1 MSRLLPPSITVL
13 RVTTAAILLVTT
25 ACATAQTQKP
35 GLWEMTTKVQS
46 GGQDMGAA
54 MAKMQK
60 QLESMPP
67 DQRKMLE
74 DMMAKQGVQ
83 MGSSGGGGVTVKI
96 CMTKEMFDQAH
107 MAKPS
112 EHCTHSISPR
122 SGNTQKFTF
131 SCTQPPSQGQGEVT
145 YLSPEAYTTKM
156 TGKNTVGGKESSMDM
171 QSSGRWLGSD
181 CGNIKPFKMPA
192 KP

>member
-1 MSRLLPPSITVL
+1 MPRLLPPSRTAL
-13 RVTTAAILLVTT
+13 RTATASLLLVLSF
-25 ACATAQTQKP
+25 CATAQTQKP
-35 GLWEMTTKVQS
+35 GLWEMTTQVQS

-67 DQRKMLE
+67 DQRKMLQ

-83 MGSSGGGGVTVKI
+83 MGTSGGGGVTVKI
-96 CMTKEMFDQAH
+96 CMTKDMIEQAH

-112 EHCTHSISPR
+112 EHCTHSVSPR

-131 SCTQPPSQGQGEVT
+131 NCTQPVSQGQGEVT

-156 TGKNTVGGKESSMDM
+156 TSKSTVGGKDSTMDM

-181 CGNIKPFKMPA
+181 CGNIKPFKMPP

>member
-1 MSRLLPPSITVL
+1 MTHLPSAALVPL
-13 RVTTAAILLVTT
+13 RAAAASILL
-25 ACATAQTQKP
+25 AISLSATAQTQKP

-122 SGNTQKFTF
+122 SGNTQRFTF

-156 TGKNTVGGKESSMDM
+156 TGKNTVGGKESTMDM

>member
-1 MSRLLPPSITVL
+1 M
-13 RVTTAAILLVTT
+13 LLV
-25 ACATAQTQKP
+25 AASCATAQTQKP
-35 GLWEMTTKVQS
+35 GLWEVTSQIQS

-60 QLESMPP
+60 QMESMPP
-67 DQRKMLE
+67 DQRKMVQ

-83 MGSSGGGGVTVKI
+83 MGTSSTGGVAIKI
-96 CMTKEMFDQAH
+96 CMTKEMIEQSH

-112 EHCTHSISPR
+112 EHCTHTLAPR
-122 SGNTQKFTF
+122 SGSTQRFTY

-145 YLSPEAYTTKM
+145 YVSPEAYTTKL
-156 TGKNTVGGKESSMDM
+156 TTTSTVGGKERNMDM
-171 QSSGRWLGSD
+171 QNAGRWLGAD
-181 CGNIKPFKMPA
+181 CGDIKPFKMPV

>member
-1 MSRLLPPSITVL
+1 MTRLLPTSFTLL
-13 RVTTAAILLVTT
+13 RAATASILLAATF
-25 ACATAQTQKP
+25 CATAQNQKP
-35 GLWEMTTKVQS
+35 GLWEMTTQVQS

-67 DQRKMLE
+67 EQRKMMQ

-83 MGSSGGGGVTVKI
+83 MGNSGAGGVSVKI
-96 CMTKEMFDQAH
+96 CMTKDMIEQAA

-112 EHCTHSISPR
+112 EHCTHSLSPR
-122 SGNTQKFTF
+122 IGNTQRFTY

-145 YLSPEAYTTKM
+145 YLSPEAYTTKL
-156 TGKNTVGGKESSMDM
+156 TSTSSVGGKPSTMDM

-181 CGNIKPFKMPA
+181 CGQIKPFKMPV

>member
-1 MSRLLPPSITVL
+1 MSRLLPSSRTAL
-13 RVTTAAILLVTT
+13 RSATAAILVMTT
-25 ACATAQTQKP
+25 FYATAQNQKP
-35 GLWEMTTKVQS
+35 GLWEMTTQVQS

-60 QLESMPP
+60 QMESMPP
-67 DQRKMLE
+67 EQRKMMQ

-83 MGSSGGGGVTVKI
+83 MGSSGAGGLSVKI
-96 CMTKEMFDQAH
+96 CMTKEMIDQAH

-112 EHCTHSISPR
+112 EHCTHSVSPR
-122 SGNTQKFTF
+122 IGSTQRFTYN
-131 SCTQPPSQGQGEVT
+131 CTQPPSKGQGEVT
-145 YLSPEAYTTKM
+145 YLSPESYTTKL
-156 TGKNTVGGKESSMDM
+156 TSTSTVGGKERNMDM

-181 CGNIKPFKMPA
+181 CGEIKPFKMPV